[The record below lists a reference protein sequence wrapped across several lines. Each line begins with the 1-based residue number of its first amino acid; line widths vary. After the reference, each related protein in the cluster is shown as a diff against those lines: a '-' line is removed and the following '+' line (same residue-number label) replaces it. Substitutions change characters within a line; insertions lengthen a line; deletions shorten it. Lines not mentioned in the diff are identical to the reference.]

1 MSNNKE
7 KIEKLLQL
15 MHETVQQDAALR
27 TKLNVGDKFRFI
39 RDRLVALVARI
50 EENLALLQQEA
61 EQKQEALAE
70 DEALIFV
77 HLFNA
82 HGLMVQTWQK
92 MVHPSVFYE
101 YSVNRPI
108 YSEKI
113 HIESFIRAKTNK
125 VQHAFLTI
133 AVKKHD
139 IVSIASEAM
148 KDPIGHPLIKVREGS
163 LKPNRLLLFTHNGL
177 DYEVN
182 QSGLLVKK
190 M

>member
-1 MSNNKE
+1 MSDNKE

-15 MHETVQQDAALR
+15 MHEAVQRDAELR
-27 TKLNVGDKFRFI
+27 GQFNVGDKFRFI

-50 EENLALLQQEA
+50 EENLATLQQET
-61 EQKQEALAE
+61 EKKKDTLAE

-82 HGLMVQTWQK
+82 HGLTVQSWQK

-108 YSEKI
+108 YSEKM
-113 HIESFIRAKTNK
+113 HIESFIRGKPNK
-125 VQHAFLTI
+125 VQHAFITI

-139 IVSIASEAM
+139 IMSAVAEAM
-148 KDPIGHPLIKVREGS
+148 KDPIGHPLIKVKEGS
-163 LKPNRLLLFTHNGL
+163 LKPNRLLLFTHNDL
-177 DYEVN
+177 DYVVN
-182 QSGLLVKK
+182 ENGMLVKK
-190 M
+190 I